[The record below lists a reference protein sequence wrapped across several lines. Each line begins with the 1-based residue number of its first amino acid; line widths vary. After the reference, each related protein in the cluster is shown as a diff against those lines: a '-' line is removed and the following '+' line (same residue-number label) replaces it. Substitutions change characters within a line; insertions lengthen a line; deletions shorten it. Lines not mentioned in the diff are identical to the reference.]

1 MDNTKQIEHDAMQML
16 LAGAHP
22 TLEMLRAQF
31 ERSYVSERNFTG
43 LGFFTTFKVR
53 EPYSRL
59 DPPNRIVIDDVCADV
74 AGLETGCCFVLFVDD
89 GLLGTLE
96 CHLWGDNALPKDA
109 QYDRL
114 FYIHQPNPPGIAE
127 TANRDMTSLNG
138 KIAG

>member
-1 MDNTKQIEHDAMQML
+1 MANTKQIEHDAMQML

-22 TLEMLRAQF
+22 TLETLRAQF

-53 EPYSRL
+53 EPCSRL

-74 AGLETGCCFVLFVDD
+74 AGLETGCGFVLFVDD

-114 FYIHQPNPPGIAE
+114 FYIHQPNPPGITE

>member
-1 MDNTKQIEHDAMQML
+1 MFQSGTSL
-16 LAGAHP
+16 VLA
-22 TLEMLRAQF
+22 
-31 ERSYVSERNFTG
+31 SC
-43 LGFFTTFKVR
+43 FFTTFKVR

-74 AGLETGCCFVLFVDD
+74 AGLETGCGFVLFVDD

>member
-1 MDNTKQIEHDAMQML
+1 MANTKQIEHDAMQML

-22 TLEMLRAQF
+22 TLETLRAQF

-43 LGFFTTFKVR
+43 LGFFTTFNVR

-74 AGLETGCCFVLFVDD
+74 AGLETGCGFVLFVDD

>member
-1 MDNTKQIEHDAMQML
+1 MANTKQIEHDAMQML

-22 TLEMLRAQF
+22 TLETLRAQF

-43 LGFFTTFKVR
+43 LGFFTTFEVR

-74 AGLETGCCFVLFVDD
+74 AGLETGCGFVLFVDD

>member
-22 TLEMLRAQF
+22 TLETLRAQF

-43 LGFFTTFKVR
+43 LGFFTTFEVR

-74 AGLETGCCFVLFVDD
+74 AGLETGCGFVLFVDD